1 MFVSFIDET
10 AKQLNK
16 KQKTITSSEPSLYE
30 SIYDDDYDELDL
42 SLFSDLILES
52 RFNSAQQI
60 DLSDLEEI
68 PTLVQN
74 NSNSSLDVSSST
86 ASPRTRR
93 KYQQLSQKNLAKDL
107 TTNTASVLS
116 SPSKAVPAALTAQT
130 NWKVVETLMRE
141 VKVFNKNFF
150 FNSNYCL

>member
-30 SIYDDDYDELDL
+30 SIYDDDYEELDL
-42 SLFSDLILES
+42 SLFSDIILES
-52 RFNSAQQI
+52 RFNSAQEI
-60 DLSDLEEI
+60 NLSDLEEI

-74 NSNSSLDVSSST
+74 NSLDVSTSM

-93 KYQQLSQKNLAKDL
+93 KFLQNSQKGMTKDL
-107 TTNTASVLS
+107 MTSSSVLS

-130 NWKVVETLMRE
+130 NWRVVETLMRE
-141 VKVFNKNFF
+141 VKVFIFF
-150 FNSNYCL
+150 SI